1 MNWLK
6 KFGSLCLAVVLSV
19 CLVAQVGSALADDK
33 KVTSVEVE
41 TMPNKTVYVIGEEF
55 SAEGGTLKVTYD
67 DGTTEIV
74 AMTDSGVK
82 LSKPHDEDREH
93 QERDRDGRQKARRV
107 QD

>member
-41 TMPNKTVYVIGEEF
+41 TMPTRRCTS
-55 SAEGGTLKVTYD
+55 SAKSFLPR
-67 DGTTEIV
+67 
-74 AMTDSGVK
+74 A
-82 LSKPHDEDREH
+82 
-93 QERDRDGRQKARRV
+93 AR
-107 QD
+107 

>member
-19 CLVAQVGSALADDK
+19 CLLAQVGSALADDK

-67 DGTTEIV
+67 DGTTEII
-74 AMTDSGVK
+74 A
-82 LSKPHDEDREH
+82 
-93 QERDRDGRQKARRV
+93 
-107 QD
+107 

>member
-19 CLVAQVGSALADDK
+19 CLLAQVGSALADDK

-74 AMTDSGVK
+74 AMTDSSVQT
-82 LSKPHDEDREH
+82 HDEDREH
-93 QERDRDGRQKARRV
+93 QECDRDGRQKARRV

>member
-19 CLVAQVGSALADDK
+19 CLLAQVGSALADDK

-67 DGTTEIV
+67 VQT
-74 AMTDSGVK
+74 
-82 LSKPHDEDREH
+82 HDEDREH
-93 QERDRDGRQKARRV
+93 QECDRDGRQKARRV
-107 QD
+107 QN